1 VLGSV
6 SRVMS
11 DVTSDEHRKLAGR
24 LREVLATYNNAR
36 DLIDIG
42 AYAHG
47 SNPRI
52 DDAIRLM
59 PAATAFLRQDAHE
72 PSNWAETVLRLQ
84 GVFADAELGSAPQS

>member
-1 VLGSV
+1 
-6 SRVMS
+6 M
-11 DVTSDEHRKLAGR
+11 
-24 LREVLATYNNAR
+24 REILATYNNAR

-52 DDAIRLM
+52 DEAIRLM
-59 PAATAFLRQDAHE
+59 PFATAFLRQDARE

-84 GVFADAELGSAPQS
+84 SVFADGESGVGQ